1 MTYSLDHPF
10 DVRTLTSRRP
20 TPKEYTFTKAKV
32 SLEEVHL
39 DITDK
44 EEITNINELLERF
57 YKLYASNVLFQS
69 LSYLVA
75 QADIGFKLLK
85 CTDEG
90 ALLTSPVGGGYD
102 RDEVK
107 SGNAPDSYGSAIAFS
122 QKCTRIDILT
132 WDYPCIF
139 KRSRDGVTWDD
150 EFEIPA
156 DFFLSIDCD
165 TLQFNIKNKTAGQTC
180 RYQVIGWYKDA

>member
-1 MTYSLDHPF
+1 MYYLDHPF
-10 DVRTLTSRRP
+10 DVRTFTSRRP
-20 TPKEYTFTKAKV
+20 TPTTFEFTPPTVTVEERHIELV
-32 SLEEVHL
+32 SKQ
-39 DITDK
+39 D
-44 EEITNINELLERF
+44 ITNIDQIVEQLH
-57 YKLYASNVLFQS
+57 KLYATNL
-69 LSYLVA
+69 LSQVVA
-75 QADIGFKLLK
+75 FIAGQAEIGFRLIR
-85 CTDEG
+85 CTNEG

-102 RDEVK
+102 RNEVK

-156 DFFLSIDCD
+156 DFFMSVDCD
-165 TLQFNIKNKTAGQTC
+165 TKEFKIKNKTAGQVC
-180 RYQVIGWYKDA
+180 RYQVTGWYKDA